1 MKKVINI
8 LFLLVVS
15 FSSIYAQDII
25 ITNDAIR
32 IDAKILEITDYEVKY
47 TQYGDPNE
55 RVATINTSSIAS
67 IVFENG
73 EVHTFKQ
80 PEQIIVAPEV
90 KGEDPV
96 SQLLKDFEMSDSEKG
111 EENENTSTEE
121 EDEDFV
127 EYIPGMK
134 FTFDKRRYV
143 YGDNVLKERKFGDFI
158 EQNCSEAYDEFHKR
172 NKSNIASI
180 CLMAAGGGIMLYSSP
195 FLFAKRP
202 FKIAAA
208 TFVSFGFASL
218 ITGIVMKTTFKKHQ
232 HKALEIF
239 NENCSEE
246 KRTASLS
253 LSVSPVGAGL
263 TLNF

>member
-1 MKKVINI
+1 MKRI
-8 LFLLVVS
+8 LFTLLLAIVGTTAL
-15 FSSIYAQDII
+15 FAQDII

-55 RVATINTSSIAS
+55 RIKTINTSSIAS

-80 PEQIIVAPEV
+80 PEPMPKPEV

-111 EENENTSTEE
+111 EENENSSTEE
-121 EDEDFV
+121 DDEDFV

-143 YGDNVLKERKFGDFI
+143 YGENVMKERNFGDFI
-158 EQNCSEAYDEFHKR
+158 EHNCSEAYDEFHKR

-180 CLMAAGGGIMLYSSP
+180 CLMAGGGGIMLYSAP
-195 FLFAKRP
+195 GLIGKRP
-202 FKIAAA
+202 FKIIAA
-208 TFVSFGFASL
+208 TLVSCGFASL
-218 ITGIVMKTTFKKHQ
+218 ITGIVLKTTFKKHQ